1 MNPLT
6 RWPYLTAITLTVTE
20 AVCWWWLFTH
30 MACAHPIGNGIAALT
45 AFILIPLAIMTMID
59 HTELPP
65 AQLPSTTHIA
75 GAAGGDKA
83 SR

>member
-30 MACAHPIGNGIAALT
+30 MACAHPIGNTIASLT
-45 AFILIPLAIMTMID
+45 AFILIPIAIMTMID
-59 HTELPP
+59 TTDLPT
-65 AQLPSTTHIA
+65 QLPSTHVA
-75 GAAGGDKA
+75 GAGTDKD